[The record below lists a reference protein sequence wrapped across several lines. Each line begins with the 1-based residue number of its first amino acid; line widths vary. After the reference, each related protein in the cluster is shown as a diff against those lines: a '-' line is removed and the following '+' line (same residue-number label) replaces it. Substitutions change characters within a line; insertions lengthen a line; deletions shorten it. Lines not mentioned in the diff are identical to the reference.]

1 LIGSMPAF
9 ASRVIAWLGV
19 WSSARAVAGAAL
31 IGFSAA
37 APPVVAQTAE
47 AVDRSALRV
56 CADANNLPFSNEKGE
71 GFENKIAELLAAE
84 LGVPV
89 RYTWY
94 PDSVGFIRNTLN
106 ARKCDLIIGTVS
118 GNDLLQNTN
127 PYYRSIYCLV
137 HRQGDKAAPAS
148 LDDPVLQTVSIG
160 IIAGTPPV
168 TILAQKGLLAHIRSY
183 PLVVDTRFDSPA
195 RRLVNDV
202 AGGEVDV
209 GIVWGPIAGY
219 FAKQNSPRL
228 VVVPLPMEGARVRLD
243 SRITMGVRP
252 NEPEWKRTINA
263 LIRKNQK
270 EIDKILLDYGVPLLD
285 EKGQPLTQ

>member
-1 LIGSMPAF
+1 LTGSMPALT
-9 ASRVIAWLGV
+9 SKVTAWLGV
-19 WSSARAVAGAAL
+19 RSAAVGAAAAAL

-37 APPVVAQTAE
+37 VSPAAAQTAE
-47 AVDRSALRV
+47 AIDRSALRV
-56 CADANNLPFSNEKGE
+56 CADPNNLPFSNEKGE

-94 PDSVGFIRNTLN
+94 PDSVGFIRNTLS
-106 ARKCDLIIGTVS
+106 AYKCDLIIGTVS

-137 HRQGDKAAPAS
+137 HRQGDKAAPVS
-148 LDDPVLQTVSIG
+148 LDDPVLQTASIG

-195 RRLVNDV
+195 RKLVDDV

-219 FAKQNSPRL
+219 FAKQNSPQL
-228 VVVPLPMEGARVRLD
+228 VVVPLPMEGTRIRLD
-243 SRITMGVRP
+243 SRITMGMRP
-252 NEPEWKRTINA
+252 NEPEWKRTIND
-263 LIRKNQK
+263 LIRKKQK
-270 EIDKILLDYGVPLLD
+270 EIDQILLSYGVPLLD
-285 EKGQPLTQ
+285 EKGQPITH

>member
-1 LIGSMPAF
+1 MPAL
-9 ASRVIAWLGV
+9 ASRVPGWLG
-19 WSSARAVAGAAL
+19 ARSFAVGIAAAAL

-37 APPVVAQTAE
+37 VSPAAAQTAE

-56 CADANNLPFSNEKGE
+56 CADPNNLPFSNDKGE

-84 LGVPV
+84 LKVPV

-137 HRQGDKAAPAS
+137 HRQGDNATPIS
-148 LDDPVLQTVSIG
+148 LDDPALQTASIG

-168 TILAQKGLLAHIRSY
+168 TILAQKGLLSHLRSY

-195 RRLVNDV
+195 RKLVNDV
-202 AGGEVDV
+202 AAGEVDV

-219 FAKQNSPRL
+219 FAKQNSQPL
-228 VVVPLPMEGARVRLD
+228 VVVPILMEGARIRLD
-243 SRITMGVRP
+243 ARITMGVRY
-252 NEPEWKRTINA
+252 NEPEWKREINS
-263 LIRKNQK
+263 LIRRKQP
-270 EIDKILLDYGVPLLD
+270 EITRILLDYGVPLLD
-285 EKGQPLTQ
+285 EQGQPITH

>member
-1 LIGSMPAF
+1 
-9 ASRVIAWLGV
+9 LGV
-19 WSSARAVAGAAL
+19 GSSVLGVAAAAL

-37 APPVVAQTAE
+37 VSPAAAQTAE

-56 CADANNLPFSNEKGE
+56 CADPNNLPFSNEKGE

-84 LGVPV
+84 LEVPV

-127 PYYRSIYCLV
+127 PYYRSIYSLV
-137 HRQGDKAAPAS
+137 HRQGDKAAVVS
-148 LDDPVLQTVSIG
+148 LDDPVLQTASIG

-168 TILAQKGLLAHIRSY
+168 TILAQKRLLSHLRSY
-183 PLVVDTRFDSPA
+183 PLVVDTRFESPA
-195 RRLVNDV
+195 RKLVNDV
-202 AGGEVDV
+202 AAGEVDI

-219 FAKQNSPRL
+219 FAKQSSPPL
-228 VVVPLPMEGARVRLD
+228 AVVPLPMEGARIRLD
-243 SRITMGVRP
+243 ARITMGVRP
-252 NEPEWKRTINA
+252 NEPEWKRKINS
-263 LIRKNQK
+263 LIRKKQP
-270 EIDKILLDYGVPLLD
+270 EITQILLDYGVPLLD
-285 EKGQPLTQ
+285 EKGEPITH